1 MHRSAFVPHLVI
13 NQIRIQQTATNIKS
27 PEKVR
32 LDKKYFFMRNFND
45 IHGHPGLLT
54 ANVGQHVALITMM
67 KDEINV
73 ELIQDKRP
81 ILDAV
86 GTTHNIKDESGNVR

>member
-1 MHRSAFVPHLVI
+1 MPPI
-13 NQIRIQQTATNIKS
+13 NQLVKKHLTKQAVKSRATAKENLKDV
-27 PEKVR
+27 K